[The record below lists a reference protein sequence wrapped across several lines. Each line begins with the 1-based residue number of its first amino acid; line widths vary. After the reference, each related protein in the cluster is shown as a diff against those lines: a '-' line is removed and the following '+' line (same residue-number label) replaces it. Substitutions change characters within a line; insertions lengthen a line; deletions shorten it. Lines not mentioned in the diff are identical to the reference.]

1 MHCGP
6 KPALYHQ
13 SAGAWSLQGLSIQ
26 GINQRVSRRKLIHR
40 EQSGLGVADKSQGGV
55 VLGHLY

>member
-6 KPALYHQ
+6 KLALNHQ

-40 EQSGLGVADKSQGGV
+40 EQSGLGVADKSQGV
-55 VLGHLY
+55 